1 MRQCI
6 LPYFFAGFLWCV
18 SGLASAQTLS
28 PQQLVDEWT
37 GFQKA
42 DDNEKN
48 FRMASLLSGME
59 DVMQNQYLDS
69 IPVTFLPGWRVAKAS
84 NNAFGVF
91 YALVPGEIQPARLLY
106 GYLHPGRNEALVF
119 WRKLKRATYP
129 DSLQVSVQANQD
141 TEADY
146 SLTFRSGSEILLEI
160 PDVEMFVLSE
170 RLSRNRDDV
179 RKKEL
184 SDSLAIKAMGLMAQ
198 PQWFGSSFPGFEKL
212 STVVSA
218 DGVLK
223 LVTWNV
229 EDRMG
234 NHSFY
239 GVAGVKQ
246 DGLIKVFRLNDH
258 RDQVRSPE
266 YSTLD
271 PGRWYGALYYTIVT
285 TRYKGDAFYTLLGYN
300 GNDAFSR
307 IRVVEVVTLSDDGE
321 PRFGAPIFE
330 TGGRNWRRMIFEY
343 SNQASM
349 VLRYDERS
357 KVIVMDHLA
366 PMEPGYQGNRK
377 YYGPDLSLDALTFKK
392 GVWVLSQDVDFRNR

>member
-1 MRQCI
+1 
-6 LPYFFAGFLWCV
+6 V
-18 SGLASAQTLS
+18 
-28 PQQLVDEWT
+28 
-37 GFQKA
+37 
-42 DDNEKN
+42 
-48 FRMASLLSGME
+48 
-59 DVMQNQYLDS
+59 
-69 IPVTFLPGWRVAKAS
+69 
-84 NNAFGVF
+84 
-91 YALVPGEIQPARLLY
+91 
-106 GYLHPGRNEALVF
+106 
-119 WRKLKRATYP
+119 
-129 DSLQVSVQANQD
+129 
-141 TEADY
+141 
-146 SLTFRSGSEILLEI
+146 
-160 PDVEMFVLSE
+160 
-170 RLSRNRDDV
+170 
-179 RKKEL
+179 
-184 SDSLAIKAMGLMAQ
+184 AQ
-198 PQWFGSSFPGFEKL
+198 PQWFGDSFSGFEKL

-234 NHSFY
+234 NHSIY

-258 RDQVRSPE
+258 RDQLRSPE

-271 PGRWYGALYYTIVT
+271 PGGWYGALYYTIVT
-285 TRYKGDAFYTLLGYN
+285 TRYKGDTFYTLLGYN

-330 TGGRNWRRMIFEY
+330 TGGRNRRRMIFEY

-349 VLRYDERS
+349 MLRYDDRS

-366 PMEPGYQGNRK
+366 PIEAGYQGNRK

-392 GVWVLSQDVDFRNR
+392 GVWVLSKDVDFRNR